1 MGDAMKNKYFEA
13 FNELSINNKREILLK
28 DICEVLK
35 VIETL
40 CIKKKIKIDKLKSN
54 YYIKNRELLFDED
67 YYELMFIYIT
77 YLKDDLALLLEK
89 SA

>member
-1 MGDAMKNKYFEA
+1 MREKYFESY
-13 FNELSINNKREILLK
+13 NELSIENKREILLN
-28 DICEVLK
+28 DISDLLDT
-35 VIETL
+35 IETL
-40 CIKKKIKIDKLKSN
+40 CLRNNLNIERLKSI

-77 YLKDDLALLLEK
+77 YLKEDLALLLDK